1 MIDYSMLKAISKIS
15 DDPKVKSI
23 VNSLNP
29 NQEDCKTWLVSESIK
44 YFDLFEK
51 PRFLVA
57 AGWYGNLA
65 NKLSDH
71 GEVLS
76 FDMDINCAIIG
87 KKLYPKVKF
96 KTHDMIDYRSV
107 KKHDVIICT
116 SCEHIEQD
124 VLNEFIG
131 RRRKDDSIVILQSN
145 NYTSLPEHIN
155 CVKDY
160 YELNEQSNITKPYY
174 YGRLKL
180 KGRDDLE
187 YKRFMVIGK
196 RDG

>member
-1 MIDYSMLKAISKIS
+1 MFDYSMLKAISKIS
-15 DDPKVKSI
+15 DDQKVKSI

-29 NQEDCKTWLVSESIK
+29 NQEVSKTWLVSESIK
-44 YFDLFEK
+44 YFQLFEK

-76 FDMDINCAIIG
+76 FDMDKNCADIG

-96 KTHDMIDYRSV
+96 KTYDMIDYRSV
-107 KKHDVIICT
+107 KKHDIIICT

-145 NYTSLPEHIN
+145 NYTSLSEHIN
-155 CVKDY
+155 CVKD
-160 YELNEQSNITKPYY
+160 ENEFADKTKLTMIHY
-174 YGRLKL
+174 
-180 KGRDDLE
+180 KGSLQCDGF
-187 YKRFMVIGK
+187 KRFMIIGA
-196 RDG
+196 

>member
-1 MIDYSMLKAISKIS
+1 MFDYSMLKAISKIS

-29 NQEDCKTWLVSESIK
+29 NQENSKTWLVSESIK

-96 KTHDMIDYRSV
+96 KTYDMMDYRSV

-116 SCEHIEQD
+116 SCEHIKQD

-155 CVKDY
+155 CVKD
-160 YELNEQSNITKPYY
+160 ENEFADKTN
-174 YGRLKL
+174 LKMIHY
-180 KGRDDLE
+180 KGSLQCDGF
-187 YKRFMVIGK
+187 KRFMIIGA
-196 RDG
+196 